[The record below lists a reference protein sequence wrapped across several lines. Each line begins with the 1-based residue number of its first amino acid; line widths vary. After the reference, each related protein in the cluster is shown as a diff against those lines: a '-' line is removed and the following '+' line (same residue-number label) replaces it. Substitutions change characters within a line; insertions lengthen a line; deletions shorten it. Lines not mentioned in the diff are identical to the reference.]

1 LTNLKKLISLL
12 VEVVE
17 LVEDVDVVD
26 DAEDVDVVDDA
37 DDVDDVSVPKLK
49 QQNNFLVLSD

>member
-1 LTNLKKLISLL
+1 MTNLKELISLL
-12 VEVVE
+12 IEVVE

-26 DAEDVDVVDDA
+26 HA
-37 DDVDDVSVPKLK
+37 DDVLVPKLK